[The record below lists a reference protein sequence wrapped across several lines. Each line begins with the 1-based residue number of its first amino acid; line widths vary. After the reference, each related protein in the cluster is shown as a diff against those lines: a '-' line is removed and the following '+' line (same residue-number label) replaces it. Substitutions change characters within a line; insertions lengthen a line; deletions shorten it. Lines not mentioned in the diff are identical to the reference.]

1 VRLGLATPVVVGVP
15 GVAGDWE
22 VTASADG
29 FEVVLA
35 THEPLDPSDEPVR
48 VREHLQALHEAGA
61 TVVACSV
68 RANSAAHYV
77 DQLSALRDLV
87 KDEEGIAS

>member
-1 VRLGLATPVVVGVP
+1 MRLGLATPVVVGLP
-15 GVAGDWE
+15 GMTGAWGA
-22 VTASADG
+22 TASPDG

-35 THEPLDPSDEPVR
+35 THEPLDPSHEPVR
-48 VREHLQALHEAGA
+48 VREHLHALHEAGA
-61 TVVACSV
+61 TAVACSV